1 MWFLIKAV
9 EFKRLKWGMKNVY
22 PFLYRAH
29 ALFSLSG
36 AVMRC
41 RNLPSLASLH
51 CFEAAARHLSFTRAA
66 DELSLTQSAV
76 SKQVSQLETTLQH
89 PLFTRVRKRLH
100 LTPEGTVYLSE
111 ARKILAQVEMSTRYM
126 QSYGVESDVLNIA
139 TLSTFGARWLI
150 PRLNGFRFKHPSIN
164 LNISNRSE
172 PFDMQKERIDIA
184 FFFGLGVWPRAECIK
199 LLDEEVVPV
208 CAPAVMELM
217 EVDDPLVLTKM
228 VLLQVSTR
236 PEAWHDWFGAQC
248 LYTEHSYHGPRFD
261 TFYMALRAA
270 RAGCG
275 VALVPRFL
283 TQEELDGGNL
293 VIPWQFSLKSQD
305 AYYMAYPEHMADL
318 YKVKSF
324 IDWIKA
330 RI

>member
-1 MWFLIKAV
+1 
-9 EFKRLKWGMKNVY
+9 
-22 PFLYRAH
+22 
-29 ALFSLSG
+29 
-36 AVMRC
+36 MR
-41 RNLPSLASLH
+41 RRHLPSLTGLH

-89 PLFTRVRKRLH
+89 PLFRRVRKRLH
-100 LTPEGTVYLSE
+100 LTPEGAVYLGE

-126 QSYGVESDVLNIA
+126 QSYGVESDVLNVA
-139 TLSTFGARWLI
+139 TLPTFGARWLI

-172 PFDMQKERIDIA
+172 PFDMQKERIEIA
-184 FFFGLGVWPRAECIK
+184 FFFGHGVWPRAECIK
-199 LLDEEVVPV
+199 LLDEEAVPV
-208 CAPAVMELM
+208 CAPGVMEQTD
-217 EVDDPLVLTKM
+217 VDDPLALTKM

-236 PEAWHDWFGAQC
+236 PEAWHDWFEAQQ

-283 TQEELDGGNL
+283 AQEELDEGKL
-293 VIPWQFSLKSQD
+293 VIPWPFSLNSQD

-324 IDWIKA
+324 IEWIKA
-330 RI
+330 RL